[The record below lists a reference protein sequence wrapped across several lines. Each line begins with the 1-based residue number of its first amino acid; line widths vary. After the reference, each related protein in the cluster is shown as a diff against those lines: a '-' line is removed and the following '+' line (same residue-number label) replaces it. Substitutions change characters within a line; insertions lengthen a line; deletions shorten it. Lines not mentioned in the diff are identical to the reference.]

1 MSPGARRFEFEIFA
15 VSFAALLLEI
25 SYTRVISFKL
35 FYYYTYLVIGF
46 ALLGIGSG
54 GVLVAIVPRLTRA
67 PLERL
72 LAVGSLT
79 AALVIAL
86 GYGVVASVPTNA
98 VRLLAGSGAE
108 VAKLLSV
115 CLALFAGFLP
125 IGVMI
130 AALLGRTEHISRLYF
145 ADLIGAGTACAVVV
159 GLLGLLTPPGCIALS
174 AFLLAALAARLALP
188 WSRPLL
194 VASAAASA
202 LLALGVAFPRALPE
216 PVTDATKT
224 IRPETPRLFSAWNPV
239 FRIDL
244 TESFDVMHRVVHHDG
259 LIGSTLHRFDGDVR
273 SLERF
278 RSDPRSWAFEV
289 TERPVEKVLIVGAAG
304 GHEILASL
312 FYDAKEVTALEL
324 NSTTVSLLTE
334 HFADYSGRLTED
346 PRVRLVNTEARSFL
360 ARDEGGYD
368 LIFFVAPDSYSAM
381 NAATSGAFVLSESYL
396 YTVEMVEESL
406 SHLSD
411 GGLIAMQFGER
422 DYDTKP
428 NRTAR
433 YVSTARAALERM
445 GVREPARHLLVATSP
460 SFIALST
467 ILVKREPFTDAEIA
481 RFVDNG
487 KQIAGAAVRHAPGQR
502 HDDGTVNVVVT
513 LPSDLLPGWYA
524 RYPYDI
530 APVTDDAPFFWH
542 FARFRNVLKAW
553 SEPLVGFDTEDSIG
567 ERLLLVLV
575 GIAALFAASFLLLP
589 FVAIRETWSALPHK
603 ARSFGLFA
611 AIGCG
616 FMFFEVVLIQKLVL
630 FLGYP
635 TYSLTITLMSLL
647 VSTGFGSLAT
657 ARYGARRGRTVALLL
672 GAIALLTLFYQY
684 GLGALTGALLSAPL
698 GVRAAT
704 ALAIMAPLGFVLGA
718 FMPLGLASLAA
729 STPHRE
735 VYVAWGW
742 AVNGFF
748 SVIGSVLTTVLS
760 MSYGFRAV
768 LFLGL
773 LAYVAAAALLHGLAA
788 PTRGPTSAA

>member
-1 MSPGARRFEFEIFA
+1 MSRRRFEFEIFA
-15 VSFAALLLEI
+15 ISFAALLLEI
-25 SYTRVISFKL
+25 SYTRLISFKL

-54 GVLVAIVPRLTRA
+54 GVLVSIVPRLTRT

-72 LAVGSLT
+72 LAVGSL
-79 AALVIAL
+79 AAAVVIAL
-86 GYGVVASVPTNA
+86 GYGVVATIPTNA
-98 VRLLAGSGAE
+98 VQLLAGSVAE
-108 VAKLLSV
+108 AAKLLAV

-130 AALLGRTEHISRLYF
+130 AALLGRDAAQISRLYF
-145 ADLIGAGTACAVVV
+145 ADLLGAGTACAVVV
-159 GLLGLLTPPGCIALS
+159 ALLGLLTPPGCIMLS
-174 AFLLAALAARLALP
+174 ALLLAALAARLARP

-202 LLALGVAFPRALPE
+202 ALALGVAFPAAIPE

-224 IRPETPRLFSAWNPV
+224 IRPETRRLFSAWNPV
-239 FRIDL
+239 FRIDV
-244 TESFDVMHRVVHHDG
+244 TEQSDVLRILHHDG

-278 RSDPRSWAFEV
+278 RTDPRSWAFEV
-289 TERPVEKVLIVGAAG
+289 PERPIEQVLIVGAAG
-304 GHEILASL
+304 GHEILTSL
-312 FYDAKEVTALEL
+312 FYDAKQVTALEL

-334 HFADYSGRLTED
+334 HFADYSGRIAQD

-360 ARDEGGYD
+360 ARDEGRYD

-411 GGLIAMQFGER
+411 GGVVAMQFGEFAF
-422 DYDTKP
+422 DTKP

-445 GVREPARHLLVATSP
+445 GAREPARHILVATTP
-460 SFIALST
+460 SFIPLST
-467 ILVKREPFTDAEIA
+467 ILVKREPFTDAEVT
-481 RFVDNG
+481 RFVENAARIPG
-487 KQIAGAAVRHAPGQR
+487 SAVRHAPGGKF
-502 HDDGTVNVVVT
+502 DDGTVNVVLS

-530 APVTDDAPFFWH
+530 TPITDDGPFFWH

-553 SEPLVGFDTEDSIG
+553 SEPLPGFDTEDSIG

-575 GIAALFAASFLLLP
+575 GIAVLFAATFLLLP
-589 FVAIRETWSALPHK
+589 FLAIRATWSALPHK

-672 GAIALLTLFYQY
+672 AAIALLTLFYQY

-698 GVRAAT
+698 AVRAAV
-704 ALAIMAPLGFVLGA
+704 AVVIMAPLGFVLGA
-718 FMPLGLASLAA
+718 FMPLGLGSLAA

-735 VYVAWGW
+735 IYVAWGW

-760 MSYGFRAV
+760 MSYGFRVV
-768 LFLGL
+768 LFLAL
-773 LAYVAAAALLHGLAA
+773 LAYLAAAALLQGLPAPGRTPPRAA
-788 PTRGPTSAA
+788 